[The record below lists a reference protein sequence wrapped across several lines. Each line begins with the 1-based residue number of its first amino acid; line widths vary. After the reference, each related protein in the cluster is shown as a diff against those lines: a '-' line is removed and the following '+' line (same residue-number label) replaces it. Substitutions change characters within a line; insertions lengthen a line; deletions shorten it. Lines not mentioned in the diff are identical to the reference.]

1 MAHSTLLSP
10 LARLCYYPVPS
21 VTGLPDW
28 PQRDRGTPPVMT
40 VSNYA
45 AEARDYV
52 RTLIELLGAR
62 FEGTMTKSTD
72 YVVSA
77 TCVSRHAP
85 SRNQSSNRLTFFFVS
100 WRAVM
105 QRERLQG
112 LARSRVAHPARH
124 AFLARSPHPR
134 LAIRPADGRPFLPAH
149 LVLCARYPL
158 RRHTGRHALHPRYHP
173 PVDAARRRQG
183 GAE

>member
-77 TCVSRHAP
+77 TWVSQHALKMEP
-85 SRNQSSNRLTFFFVS
+85 KLTRLTSF
-100 WRAVM
+100 WRALM

-112 LARSRVAHPARH
+112 LARSRVAYPARH

-134 LAIRPADGRPFLPAH
+134 LAIRPADGRSLLPAH
-149 LVLCARYPL
+149 LVLFARYPL
-158 RRHTGRHALHPRYHP
+158 RRDPGRHAVHSRYYS
-173 PVDAARRRQG
+173 PVDTARRRQG